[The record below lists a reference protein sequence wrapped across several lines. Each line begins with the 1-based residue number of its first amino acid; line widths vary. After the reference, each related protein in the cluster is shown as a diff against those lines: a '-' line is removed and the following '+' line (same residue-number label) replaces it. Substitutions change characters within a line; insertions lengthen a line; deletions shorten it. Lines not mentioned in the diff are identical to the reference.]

1 MTGTGAAA
9 PRTGWPAIS
18 GVVRR
23 LPEYLTIWVPLLLS
37 AAHLVSFSLW
47 TIWISFTPSTLVP
60 VSGWVGL
67 RNYTAVMASRNW
79 KIAFDNLLLF
89 G

>member
-1 MTGTGAAA
+1 LTGTVAAA
-9 PRTGWPAIS
+9 SRTGRPAKP

-47 TIWISFTPSTLVP
+47 TIWISFTPSTLIP
-60 VSGWVGL
+60 V
-67 RNYTAVMASRNW
+67 
-79 KIAFDNLLLF
+79 
-89 G
+89 